1 MSNKLS
7 NCLATRLNGAALWLN
22 VSCRTIQNIVAKKLN
37 STGEVSSISTGRT
50 IVFAKIALFNAKDRL
65 I

>member
-1 MSNKLS
+1 M
-7 NCLATRLNGAALWLN
+7 NGAALWSN
-22 VSCRTIQNIVAKKLN
+22 VSCRTIQNIIAKKLN
-37 STGEVSSISTGRT
+37 LTGEVSSIYTGRT